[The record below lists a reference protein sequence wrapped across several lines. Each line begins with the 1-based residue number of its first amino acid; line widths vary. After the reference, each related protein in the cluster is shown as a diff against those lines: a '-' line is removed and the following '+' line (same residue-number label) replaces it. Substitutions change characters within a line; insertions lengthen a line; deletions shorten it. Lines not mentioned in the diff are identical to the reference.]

1 MKKNFIKTTFSAP
14 VLLNPLLDFLLG
26 TSTEDKPQVF
36 IKLYKSI
43 KIRVSFKQN
52 YTFVGKFKLSRFF
65 EMLND
70 FDKVLTFY
78 PLKV

>member
-1 MKKNFIKTTFSAP
+1 MKKNFINTTISAP
-14 VLLNPLLDFLLG
+14 VMLNLLDFLLR